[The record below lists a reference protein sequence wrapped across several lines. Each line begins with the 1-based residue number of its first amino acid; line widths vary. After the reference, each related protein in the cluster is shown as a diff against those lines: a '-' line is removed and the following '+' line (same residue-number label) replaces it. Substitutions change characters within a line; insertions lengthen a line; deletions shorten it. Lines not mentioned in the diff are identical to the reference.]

1 MRKSL
6 HRIKMAPEGPGKKIT
21 RQGDATISIDYI
33 WPPVELGI
41 FRENSTKT
49 WTNFKYKNLGT

>member
-1 MRKSL
+1 MRKSS
-6 HRIKMAPEGPGKKIT
+6 HRITMAPEGPGKEIT
-21 RQGDATISIDYI
+21 RQGDTTISIYYI

-49 WTNFKYKNLGT
+49 